1 MAMEAMMPKALA
13 RSEVMTRGNIETV
26 EDSGSVVNSK
36 AGNQQVDNLQ
46 VVVVTMVDQ
55 GRNLTSSLHH
65 VIQVVPEGEVAA
77 VQVELTRYLQ
87 AVTPGLQTVTLLQ
100 EIQTEVMM
108 MMMERAAAP
117 KGQDLMYLTRLIR
130 PGSA

>member
-1 MAMEAMMPKALA
+1 MPKALVI
-13 RSEVMTRGNIETV
+13 SEVMTRGNIETV
-26 EDSGSVVNSK
+26 EDSGSVVSSK
-36 AGNQQVDNLQ
+36 ASNQQVDNLQ

-87 AVTPGLQTVTLLQ
+87 AVTPGLQTVTLLR
-100 EIQTEVMM
+100 EIQTEVTM
-108 MMMERAAAP
+108 MMMEIAAAP

-130 PGSA
+130 PGSV

>member
-1 MAMEAMMPKALA
+1 MPKALA
-13 RSEVMTRGNIETV
+13 RSEMMTRGNIVTV
-26 EDSGSVVNSK
+26 VDSGNVVSSK
-36 AGNQQVDNLQ
+36 ASNQQVDNLQ

-55 GRNLTSSLHH
+55 GRNLTSNLHH

-87 AVTPGLQTVTLLQ
+87 AVTPGLQTVTLLR

-108 MMMERAAAP
+108 MIMERAAAP
-117 KGQDLMYLTRLIR
+117 KGQDLMYLTRLTR
-130 PGSA
+130 PGSV

>member
-1 MAMEAMMPKALA
+1 MPKALV

-26 EDSGSVVNSK
+26 EDSGSVVSSK
-36 AGNQQVDNLQ
+36 ASNQQVDNLQ

-55 GRNLTSSLHH
+55 GRSLTSNLHH

-87 AVTPGLQTVTLLQ
+87 AVTPGLQTVTLLR

-108 MMMERAAAP
+108 MMMEIAAAP

-130 PGSA
+130 PGSV

>member
-1 MAMEAMMPKALA
+1 MLKALA
-13 RSEVMTRGNIETV
+13 RSEMMTRGNIVTV
-26 EDSGSVVNSK
+26 VDSESVVNNRAS
-36 AGNQQVDNLQ
+36 NQQVDNVQ

-55 GRNLTSSLHH
+55 GRNLTSNLHH

-87 AVTPGLQTVTLLQ
+87 AVTPGLQTVTLLR

-108 MMMERAAAP
+108 MMIMMETAAAP
-117 KGQDLMYLTRLIR
+117 KGQDLIYLTRLIR
-130 PGSA
+130 PGSV

>member
-1 MAMEAMMPKALA
+1 MAMEAIMPKALA
-13 RSEVMTRGNIETV
+13 RNEMMTRGNIETV
-26 EDSGSVVNSK
+26 VDNVSVVDSK
-36 AGNQQVDNLQ
+36 ASKQQMDKVQ

-55 GRNLTSSLHH
+55 GRNLTSNLHH

-87 AVTPGLQTVTLLQ
+87 AVTPGLQTVTLLR

-108 MMMERAAAP
+108 MMMKTAVAP

-130 PGSA
+130 PGSV

>member
-87 AVTPGLQTVTLLQ
+87 AVTPGLQTVTLLR

-130 PGSA
+130 PGSV

>member
-1 MAMEAMMPKALA
+1 MAMEAIMPKALA
-13 RSEVMTRGNIETV
+13 RSEMMTRGNIVTV
-26 EDSGSVVNSK
+26 VDSGNVVSSK
-36 AGNQQVDNLQ
+36 ASNQQVDNLQ

-55 GRNLTSSLHH
+55 GRNLTSNLHH

-87 AVTPGLQTVTLLQ
+87 AVTPELQTVTLLR

-108 MMMERAAAP
+108 MIMERAAAP

-130 PGSA
+130 PGSV

>member
-1 MAMEAMMPKALA
+1 M
-13 RSEVMTRGNIETV
+13 MTRGNIVTV
-26 EDSGSVVNSK
+26 VDSGSVVNNRAS
-36 AGNQQVDNLQ
+36 NQQVDNVQ
-46 VVVVTMVDQ
+46 VVVITMVDQ

-87 AVTPGLQTVTLLQ
+87 AVTPGLQTVTLLR

-108 MMMERAAAP
+108 MMIMMEIAAAP
-117 KGQDLMYLTRLIR
+117 KGQDLMYLTRL
-130 PGSA
+130 

>member
-1 MAMEAMMPKALA
+1 MLKALA

-26 EDSGSVVNSK
+26 EDSGSVVSSK
-36 AGNQQVDNLQ
+36 ASNQQVDNLQ
-46 VVVVTMVDQ
+46 VVVVTMVGQ

-87 AVTPGLQTVTLLQ
+87 AVTPGLQTVTLLR

-108 MMMERAAAP
+108 MEIAAAP

-130 PGSA
+130 PGSV

>member
-1 MAMEAMMPKALA
+1 MPKALV
-13 RSEVMTRGNIETV
+13 RSEVMIRGNIETV
-26 EDSGSVVNSK
+26 EDSGSMVSSK
-36 AGNQQVDNLQ
+36 ASNQQVDNLQ

-87 AVTPGLQTVTLLQ
+87 AVTPGLQTVTLLR

-108 MMMERAAAP
+108 MMMIMETAAAP

-130 PGSA
+130 PGSV

>member
-1 MAMEAMMPKALA
+1 MPKALV
-13 RSEVMTRGNIETV
+13 RSEVMIRGNIETV
-26 EDSGSVVNSK
+26 EDSGSMVSSK
-36 AGNQQVDNLQ
+36 ASNQQVDNLQ

-87 AVTPGLQTVTLLQ
+87 AVTPGLQTVTLLR

-108 MMMERAAAP
+108 MMMEIAAAP

-130 PGSA
+130 PGSV

>member
-1 MAMEAMMPKALA
+1 MMPKALV

-26 EDSGSVVNSK
+26 EDSGSVDSSK
-36 AGNQQVDNLQ
+36 ASNQQVDNLQ

-87 AVTPGLQTVTLLQ
+87 AVTPGLQTVTLLR

-108 MMMERAAAP
+108 MMMEIAVAP

-130 PGSA
+130 PGSV